1 MHIGEEC
8 NFVLFGIIFFHSR
21 YLLEQM
27 AFVAHLS
34 INYEKSMRRK
44 SLSRNCPSL
53 RSCPYSSPGAQRLLR
68 VSSVL
73 QNGQGMREYYSPW
86 YICRTSIGISIQYQ
100 RSSSLTWVEVI
111 IIRHYSTSAIS
122 WAVERIICPRFSV
135 ILTFA
140 RLQADQGPGLPIFKR
155 DEDGYGSRTI
165 ILRLSHS
172 PQLYYPCMLFLPLHI
187 WCGIPK
193 RWF

>member
-1 MHIGEEC
+1 
-8 NFVLFGIIFFHSR
+8 
-21 YLLEQM
+21 M
-27 AFVAHLS
+27 AFVAHLFT
-34 INYEKSMRRK
+34 NYEKSMRRK
-44 SLSRNCPSL
+44 SLSTNCSSL

-68 VSSVL
+68 APLCLKMVRDWGNIYL
-73 QNGQGMREYYSPW
+73 AW
-86 YICRTSIGISIQYQ
+86 YIYRTSIGISIQYQ
-100 RSSSLTWVEVI
+100 RSSSLTWVDVI